1 MIIVNIEK
9 AREGMQLAEN
19 VATTTATEYK
29 VLLKKGMFLSAQMI
43 QMLKDKGIKS
53 VRIVSGGIGELA
65 APVSETKAQKEEL
78 RNERITNALTTLD
91 EIFECNEEIKELS
104 HTAVQKVDNIA
115 DDIINDIANDTSFL
129 GNQMIALQNYD
140 DYTYKHCLRVS
151 MLAAS
156 VCGELGLSAEET
168 KEVVIAGLLH
178 DIGKSNID
186 HDIIIK
192 PGKLTDKE
200 FEEVKR
206 HPHIGYNILKNS
218 GEYNANIMSG
228 VLFHQEKYDGSGY
241 PTGLVGEKIPL
252 IARILTVCDVF
263 DALTSNRPYRQPWS
277 VAETEEYM
285 LGGCD
290 QHFDIEVTKAFLR
303 AFNPYPIGTLVQL
316 SDGRHGKV
324 ISHNE
329 NVLRPVVRI
338 MGKFAGEELD
348 LMNDFRFLTI
358 SVTGIYTEEE
368 EIKIGNPADNNPQD
382 LDEMEQEALEEMDAA
397 EEPMSELEAANAQ

>member
-1 MIIVNIEK
+1 
-9 AREGMQLAEN
+9 MQLAEN
-19 VATTTATEYK
+19 VCTTTATEYK
-29 VLLKKGMFLSAQMI
+29 VLIKKGTFLSS
-43 QMLKDKGIKS
+43 QMLGILKEKGIKS
-53 VRIVSGGIGELA
+53 VKIVSGGIDEAVTTQSMRSAKELEDERR
-65 APVSETKAQKEEL
+65 S
-78 RNERITNALTTLD
+78 ERISNALTALD
-91 EIFECNEEIKELS
+91 EIFDCNEEIKELS
-104 HTAVQKVDNIA
+104 QTAVRKVDNIA

-151 MLAAS
+151 MMAAS
-156 VCGELGLSAEET
+156 VSAELKLSAE
-168 KEVVIAGLLH
+168 KSKDVVVSGLLH

-192 PGKLTDKE
+192 PGKLTDEE
-200 FEEVKR
+200 FAEIKR
-206 HPHIGYNILKNS
+206 HPLIGYNILKNS

-241 PTGLVGEKIPL
+241 PTGLSGEKIPL

-263 DALTSNRPYRQPWS
+263 DALTSNRPYRKPWS
-277 VAETEEYM
+277 VAETEEYI

-290 QHFDIEVTKAFLR
+290 QHFDYEVTKAFLR
-303 AFNPYPIGTLVQL
+303 AFNPYPVGTMVEL
-316 SDGRHGKV
+316 SDKRHGVV
-324 ISHNE
+324 IRHNE

-358 SVTGIYTEEE
+358 SVKGLYN
-368 EIKIGNPADNNPQD
+368 GNDFSQ
-382 LDEMEQEALEEMDAA
+382 
-397 EEPMSELEAANAQ
+397 